1 MLYCYALIAE
11 FVEFIYH
18 SKMTDL
24 AIDICIDRFKP
35 KILDLLSLSWHAIHD
50 EVFNFH
56 QKVTNISAELTPVAY
71 LDQFFRFI
79 ISSARPFK
87 NHNFIE

>member
-1 MLYCYALIAE
+1 MLNCSALVAG

-18 SKMTDL
+18 SEITDF
-24 AIDICIDRFKP
+24 ARFICIDRFKP
-35 KILDLLSLSWHAIHD
+35 KTLPLLSLSWHTIHD
-50 EVFNFH
+50 EVFNFP
-56 QKVTNISAELTPVAY
+56 QKVTNISAELTPIAY